1 MRRFLAVLLFLSPAV
16 AQAEVPLAGSF
27 AATAAC
33 AATVSISKQTNPGR
47 LATVPGQSYL
57 VLAGNQPDPTHYR
70 IVLPGHAKDPR
81 WVAATCGTLSGQAP
95 TAAPAPTPR
104 TTTAPRIARTYVLA
118 VNWQAAFCE
127 THPQKSECRGQTAS
141 RYDASHLALHGLWPQ
156 PRSNEFCG
164 VSATDVANSETNW
177 RALPQIDLSTG
188 LRSRLNQVMPGTR
201 SLLERHE
208 WIRHGTCYGTT
219 AEQYFSDAVHLM
231 DQLNASPVAQLF
243 ADNVG
248 DTLTLRDIR
257 RSFDQAFGRGAG
269 QRVSIDCTNDD
280 GRTLISEITINLAGV
295 PGRDQ
300 LANLI
305 GAAQPNGG
313 GCSAGIIDAVGLQ

>member
-1 MRRFLAVLLFLSPAV
+1 MRRFLAVLLFLAPAA

-33 AATVSISKQTNPGR
+33 PATVSISKQTNPGR

-81 WVAATCGTLSGQAP
+81 WVAATCGTLNGQAP
-95 TAAPAPTPR
+95 MAAPAVTPK
-104 TTTAPRIARTYVLA
+104 TTFAPRSAGTYVLA
-118 VNWQAAFCE
+118 VNWQPAFCE
-127 THPQKSECRGQTAS
+127 TRPQKSECRTQGAS
-141 RYDASHLALHGLWPQ
+141 RYDASHLSLHGLWPE
-156 PRSNEFCG
+156 PRGNEFCG
-164 VSATDVANSETNW
+164 VSADDIANSDGDW

-188 LRSRLNQVMPGTR
+188 LRNRLDQVMPGTR

-219 AEQYFSDAVHLM
+219 AERYFSNSVKLM
-231 DQLNASPVAQLF
+231 DQLNASLVVKIF

-248 DTLTLRDIR
+248 ATLTLRDIR
-257 RSFDQAFGRGAG
+257 QAFDQAFGRGAG
-269 QRVSIDCTNDD
+269 QRVSMDCEDD
-280 GRTLISEITINLAGV
+280 GGRRLISEVTINLTGD
-295 PGRDQ
+295 PGSDQ
-300 LANLI
+300 LAQLI
-305 GAAQPNGG
+305 AAAQPAGRS
-313 GCSAGIIDAVGLQ
+313 CSAGIVDPVGQQ